1 MQRLPA
7 SQLAAEMLL
16 SAAEDS
22 IKLIICAGF
31 TRSIMA
37 CSLSSDSC
45 REMEGHDS
53 VAAGD

>member
-31 TRSIMA
+31 TRSMMA
-37 CSLSSDSC
+37 WYPVC
-45 REMEGHDS
+45 
-53 VAAGD
+53 